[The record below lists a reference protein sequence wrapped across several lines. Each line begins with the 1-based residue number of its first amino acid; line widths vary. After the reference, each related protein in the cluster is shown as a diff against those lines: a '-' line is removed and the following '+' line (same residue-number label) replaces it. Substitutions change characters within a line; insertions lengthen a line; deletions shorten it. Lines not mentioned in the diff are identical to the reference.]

1 MIRFPRPRPMSLR
14 VRIGVLLFAGVLCA
28 GLGLYV
34 LLVNLTRQRLTQEL
48 DTRVRSYTTLLATR
62 LGTPLMLEDHAG
74 MKSELRRA
82 LREDGMIGVVVYD
95 RNGVEFE
102 RLVLDRRRWIPDL
115 DPPAEGQPETGARNG
130 ALLDRARARLAAAAI
145 VREPLRRSELVDE
158 ARELYGLEVSPAPA
172 GEPRLGW
179 VRTVYATDSVEQVVN
194 SAARM
199 GLTVLFAALAL
210 WLLPLFGLLRF
221 ITEPLREASDLAR
234 AIAQGELTR
243 RIPVRSP
250 DELGTLAASLNTM
263 AAALTQA
270 REQTRIEA
278 DAMRRATEAVVSI
291 ARGAREVGGVDAVF
305 DVVASQLR
313 LLTESHGAVLALPDE
328 SEHPSRLRRF
338 DPALPWGD
346 LAPGMAVD
354 AELLRRMQA
363 GPGPVLIDIDRED
376 LPLARALRRD
386 GFRRALLVP
395 LQESDDCRSSI
406 LLASPRADAYPP
418 AQIEVV
424 VGLAS
429 HLASALQAAVLRARL
444 ESAVDELDRTRERLE
459 HSERMRLAGE
469 MASGVA
475 HDFNNVLGAILGRA
489 QLLRRQAEAG
499 DLPAPALARALEVI
513 ERAAMDGGDT
523 VRRLR
528 QFGPG
533 GRAPDAEIVDLDEA
547 LRGAA
552 EFTRTRWE
560 NEAQADGRRITVEI
574 QSEPGATVEGRGS
587 EMREIFTNL
596 ILNAIDAC
604 PEGGAIRLATRV
616 RQDRVVAEVEDNG
629 IGMSPTIRKRIFDP
643 FFTTKGERGTGLG
656 LSVVYGIVQGAGG
669 SIAVDSTPG
678 RGTLVTIDLPRAL
691 PVAPVRA
698 IPIAPG
704 ADAHAL
710 RVMVVDDE
718 PAVREL
724 LRDIL
729 VSLGHE
735 PEIFPSGG
743 EALERYAPGL
753 FDLVFT
759 DLGMPGMT
767 GWELSRAIRARD
779 ADVAIAMITGWG
791 AEVGPDALAAAGGD
805 AVVGK
810 PFSIEDVEGL
820 VRLAR
825 ERKKRAA

>member
-1 MIRFPRPRPMSLR
+1 MSLR
-14 VRIGVLLFAGVLCA
+14 VRIGVLLFAGVFCA

-48 DTRVRSYTTLLATR
+48 DTRLQSYTSLLATR
-62 LGTPLMLEDHAG
+62 LSTPLLLEDHAG
-74 MKSELRRA
+74 MKTELRRA
-82 LREDGMIGVVVYD
+82 LRENGMIGVVVYD
-95 RNGVEFE
+95 PHGVEFE
-102 RLVLDRRRWIPDL
+102 RLVRDGARWIPNL
-115 DPPAEGQPETGARNG
+115 DPPSKGPSATSSRNG
-130 ALLDRARARLAAAAI
+130 ALLARARARLASAAI
-145 VREPLRRSELVDE
+145 VREPLHRADLVDE
-158 ARELYGLEVSPAPA
+158 ARELYGLDARPVPV
-172 GEPRLGW
+172 GEARLGW
-179 VRTVYATDSVEQVVN
+179 VRTVYATDSVEQVVS

-199 GLTVLFAALAL
+199 GLTVLFTALAL
-210 WLLPLFGLLRF
+210 WLVPLFGLLRF

-234 AIAQGELTR
+234 AIAQGELER

-250 DELGTLAASLNTM
+250 DELGTLATSLNTM

-291 ARGAREVGGVDAVF
+291 ARGAREVVGVDAVF

-313 LLTESHGAVLALPDE
+313 FLTESHGAALALPDA
-328 SEHPSRLRRF
+328 SQDMSRLQRF
-338 DPALPWGD
+338 DPPLPWGD
-346 LAPGMAVD
+346 LAPGQPMD

-363 GPGPVLIDIDRED
+363 GPGPVLLDIDREN
-376 LPLARALRRD
+376 LPLAHALRRD
-386 GFRRALLVP
+386 GFRRALVVP
-395 LQESDDCRSSI
+395 LREEEGCRSSI
-406 LLASPRADAYPP
+406 LLVSTREDAFPH

-429 HLASALQAAVLRARL
+429 HLASAIQAAMLRSRL
-444 ESAVDELDRTRERLE
+444 ESAVDELVRTRERLE

-499 DLPAPALARALEVI
+499 ELPAPALARALEVI

-552 EFTRTRWE
+552 EYTRTRWE
-560 NEAQADGRRITVEI
+560 NEAQALGRRISVEI
-574 QSEPGATVEGRGS
+574 RSEPGATVEGRGS

-596 ILNAIDAC
+596 ILNSIDAL
-604 PEGGAIRLATRV
+604 PGGGTIVLATRI
-616 RQDRVVAEVEDNG
+616 QGDLIIADVEDDGVG
-629 IGMSPTIRKRIFDP
+629 IPATIRKRIFDP

-669 SIAVDSTPG
+669 SINVASTPG
-678 RGTLVTIDLPRAL
+678 LGTRVTIELPRAL
-691 PVAPVRA
+691 PGVAVYL
-698 IPIAPG
+698 APPPPRDEG
-704 ADAHAL
+704 EAL

-729 VSLGHE
+729 ASLGHR
-735 PEIFPSGG
+735 PEIFASGG
-743 EALERYAPGL
+743 EALERYAPGAY
-753 FDLVFT
+753 DLVFT

-779 ADVAIAMITGWG
+779 PDVTIAMITGWG

-805 AVVGK
+805 AVVSK
-810 PFSIEDVEGL
+810 PFTIEDVEGL
-820 VRLAR
+820 TRLAR
-825 ERKKRAA
+825 ERSRRAA

>member
-1 MIRFPRPRPMSLR
+1 MMRSWRPPPMSLR

-48 DTRVRSYTTLLATR
+48 DTRVRSYTNLLATR
-62 LGTPLMLEDHAG
+62 LSTPLLLEDHAG
-74 MKSELRRA
+74 MRAELRRA
-82 LREDGMIGVVVYD
+82 LREHGMIGVVVYD
-95 RNGVEFE
+95 ARGVEFD
-102 RLVLDRRRWIPDL
+102 RLVRDRQRWVADL
-115 DPPAEGQPETGARNG
+115 DPPTDGLAETGVRNL
-130 ALLDRARARLAAAAI
+130 ALLKARARLAAAPI
-145 VREPLRRSELVDE
+145 VREPLRRSELVDD
-158 ARELYGLEVSPAPA
+158 ARELYGFESNPAPE
-172 GEPRLGW
+172 GEPRIGW
-179 VRTVYATDSVEQVVN
+179 VRTMYATDSVELVVN
-194 SAARM
+194 AAARM

-234 AIAQGELTR
+234 AIAQGELER

-291 ARGAREVGGVDAVF
+291 ARGAREVGSVDAVF

-313 LLTESHGAVLALPDE
+313 FLTESHGAVLALADA
-328 SEHPSRLRRF
+328 SEHPSRLQRF
-338 DPALPWGD
+338 DPPLPWGD
-346 LAPGMAVD
+346 LVPGQAMD
-354 AELLRRMQA
+354 AELLLRMQA
-363 GPGPVLIDIDRED
+363 GPGPVLIDIDREN
-376 LPLARALRRD
+376 LPLARSLRRD

-395 LQESDDCRSSI
+395 LQETDGCRSSI
-406 LLASPRADAYPP
+406 LLASPAADAYPP
-418 AQIEVV
+418 AQVEVV

-429 HLASALQAAVLRARL
+429 HLASALQAATLRTRL

-499 DLPAPALARALEVI
+499 TLPGPALARALEVI

-533 GRAPDAEIVDLDEA
+533 GRAPDAEIVDLGEA

-560 NEAQADGRRITVEI
+560 NDALADGRRITVKI
-574 QSEPGATVEGRGS
+574 HSEPGATVEGRGS

-596 ILNAIDAC
+596 ILNSVDAC
-604 PEGGAIRLATRV
+604 PEGGTLRLSTRIV
-616 RQDRVVAEVEDNG
+616 GDRVVAEVEDDG
-629 IGMSPTIRKRIFDP
+629 VGMSPTVRKRIFDP
-643 FFTTKGERGTGLG
+643 FFTTKGARGTGLG

-669 SIAVDSTPG
+669 DIHVDSAAG
-678 RGTLVTIDLPRAL
+678 RGTRVTIELPLALPRE
-691 PVAPVRA
+691 PVCLAAP
-698 IPIAPG
+698 PAP
-704 ADAHAL
+704 AEEQAL
-710 RVMVVDDE
+710 RIMVVDDE

-724 LRDIL
+724 LHDIL
-729 VSLGHE
+729 VSLGHR

-743 EALERYAPGL
+743 EALERYQPGCW
-753 FDLVFT
+753 DLVFT

-767 GWELSRAIRARD
+767 GWELSRAIRDRD
-779 ADVAIAMITGWG
+779 PEVAIAMITGWG
-791 AEVGPDALAAAGGD
+791 AEVSTDALASAGGD

-810 PFSIEDVEGL
+810 PFTIEDVEGL
-820 VRLAR
+820 TRLVR
-825 ERKKRAA
+825 ERRRRAA